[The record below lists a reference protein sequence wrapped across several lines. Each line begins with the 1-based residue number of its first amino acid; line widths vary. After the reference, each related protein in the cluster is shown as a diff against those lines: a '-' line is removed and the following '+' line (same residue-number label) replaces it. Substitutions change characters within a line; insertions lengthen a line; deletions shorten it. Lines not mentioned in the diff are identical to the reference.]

1 MLSWAQGDSAGF
13 PAGRPEE
20 DRGDATFR
28 GPRASTFNASEGF
41 SMSIDDRPTREKA
54 SPEIAPLTTEILFE
68 ALTLSLG
75 DLREDLE
82 NEIIRRFAAVEAKI
96 QELSD
101 QINERGLPNG

>member
-1 MLSWAQGDSAGF
+1 MSPLGDVCYPGRKVTAPDF
-13 PAGRPEE
+13 PPGNQKKIA
-20 DRGDATFR
+20 ATR
-28 GPRASTFNASEGF
+28 
-41 SMSIDDRPTREKA
+41 
-54 SPEIAPLTTEILFE
+54 LFE